1 MLAPCVLKRTESFAP
16 GTYASD
22 NSSICVRVF
31 LKRWAR
37 RKLGC
42 LGLTMSADLIRI
54 YPDPGERVALSGLYL
69 HSGLRESASAGPV
82 VYTNFISSVDGR
94 IALTKANG
102 RHQVPKATANS
113 RDWRLFQELAA
124 LADIVITSGHHIRDI
139 AQGQSQAGLPVSIE
153 PAYQDLL
160 AFQRERGLSPQPAIA
175 IVSASLEFSP
185 AALPAPTEREVLI
198 VTGVQSSAE
207 RQRELSAKGYRV
219 ILVGEGERVD
229 GAEMIAALA
238 QLNYRMMY
246 SIGGPQLCHTLVT
259 GGQLHR
265 LFLTSAHQLLGGT
278 AFDTLI
284 WGPAFATPPSL
295 ELCTLYLDPTGL
307 DGAGQSFAHYAVRS

>member
-1 MLAPCVLKRTESFAP
+1 
-16 GTYASD
+16 
-22 NSSICVRVF
+22 
-31 LKRWAR
+31 
-37 RKLGC
+37 
-42 LGLTMSADLIRI
+42 MSTDLIRM
-54 YPDPGERVALSGLYL
+54 YPDPGESVPLAGLYL
-69 HSGLRESASAGPV
+69 HSALRESASAGPV
-82 VYTNFISSVDGR
+82 VYTNFIASIDGR
-94 IALTKANG
+94 IALTKADG

-124 LADIVITSGHHIRDI
+124 LADVIITSGHHIRDI
-139 AQGQSQAGLPVSIE
+139 AQGKSQAGLPVSVE

-160 AFQRERGLSPQPAIA
+160 AFRRERGLSPQPAIA
-175 IVSASLEFSP
+175 IVSASLELST
-185 AALPAPTEREVLI
+185 ASLPAPTAREVI
-198 VTGVQSSAE
+198 IITGARSDAQ
-207 RQRELSAKGYRV
+207 RQRALSVAGYRV
-219 ILVGEGERVD
+219 MPVGEGERVD

-238 QLNYRMMY
+238 ELNYQMMY
-246 SIGGPQLCHTLVT
+246 SIGGPQLCHTLLA

-265 LFLTSAHQLLGGT
+265 LFLTSAHRLLGGT